1 MFGLER
7 GREDG
12 RFSLVILGVGGVCGE
27 MDGGMVT
34 KEFVL
39 GGVIWGDKGRS
50 CDIQLAQ

>member
-1 MFGLER
+1 MWVCVSDFGGRDMFA
-7 GREDG
+7 GRAN
-12 RFSLVILGVGGVCGE
+12 
-27 MDGGMVT
+27 GGMIT